1 MCFQVIRSRCHRF
14 SFSIRS
20 VDLTTT
26 VAVVVIFVNFINGFI
41 PEGDVKDDD
50 KDDGDDAQDNTDN

>member
-14 SFSIRS
+14 LFSIRL

-26 VAVVVIFVNFINGFI
+26 VAVVVAFVNFINGFI

-50 KDDGDDAQDNTDN
+50 KDDGDDVQDNTDN